1 MARFFAGLVTVF
13 SPNHE
18 EAGTF
23 FGEAIEEQE
32 SEGKPQKIQE
42 LAEKFFELG
51 LQATCIIRSGKLGA
65 YVKQAASFAQNKR
78 TKQGTWIPAYYQ
90 NSEKVVDV
98 TGAGNAFLG
107 GLMAGLH
114 LEKEDVLQACLYGSV
129 SSSYV
134 IEQYGLPRID
144 SEGKW
149 NKEDKPAERLEA
161 MRRRL
166 NM

>member
-1 MARFFAGLVTVF
+1 M

-32 SEGKPQKIQE
+32 AEGKPHKIE
-42 LAEKFFELG
+42 KLAQTFLDLG
-51 LQATCIIRSGKLGA
+51 LRSTIIIRSGRLGA
-65 YVKQAASFAQNKR
+65 YVQQSQEAPHSTVATRK
-78 TKQGTWIPAYYQ
+78 GMWIPAYYQ
-90 NSEKVVDV
+90 NGSKIVDV

-114 LEKEDVLQACLYGSV
+114 LEDEDIRQACLYGSI

-134 IEQYGLPRID
+134 IEQYGLPSLNLD
-144 SEGKW
+144 DGKW
-149 NKEDKPAERLEA
+149 NGTDRPMERLKELRA
-161 MRRRL
+161 RL
-166 NM
+166 AVP